1 MAAVRVVS
9 RTLLY
14 RGRIISERM
23 TLFLA
28 QDVTWAP
35 LRPDPDE
42 RIRPVAMRL
51 GQALRKIRTGAI
63 CDAKTLI
70 GIWMLAALR
79 RGGRA

>member
-28 QDVTWAP
+28 QDVT
-35 LRPDPDE
+35 
-42 RIRPVAMRL
+42 
-51 GQALRKIRTGAI
+51 
-63 CDAKTLI
+63 
-70 GIWMLAALR
+70 
-79 RGGRA
+79 